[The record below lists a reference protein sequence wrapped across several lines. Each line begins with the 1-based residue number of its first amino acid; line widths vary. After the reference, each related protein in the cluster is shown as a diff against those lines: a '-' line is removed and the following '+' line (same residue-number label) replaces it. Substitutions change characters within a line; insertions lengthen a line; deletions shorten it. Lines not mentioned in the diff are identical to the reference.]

1 MRTEHVRRRLTV
13 VAGLVTLGV
22 LLVASLVLVAVFQRS
37 EARHA
42 DRLDQGR
49 LGELSALARGG
60 DLPARITDVG
70 DDGFAQVVVDGRVV
84 AASPSLGDAG
94 PVTRWVPGAVMSV
107 RDLDDVPDDDETEDY
122 RVWGVTVAG
131 QDGPVTVYVGTARE
145 VVRESA
151 RSLALTL
158 AVGAPL
164 LLAVALGL
172 IWVLV
177 GRTLRPV
184 EAAQARQRGFVAD
197 AAHELQSPLASYR
210 AQLEVSL
217 RDPAGT
223 DWAETAREL
232 LAESDRME
240 RLVRDLLFLARQDEQ
255 GSVPRTLSTW
265 TTWCWRRWPGSAAV
279 RRRSCWMPRPSAR
292 PRCRGAATTWPG
304 WWATCWPTPR
314 ATRPP
319 RSPSRWASSR
329 GRCCWPWRTTVRA
342 FRRTSARRCSNASR
356 GATRRG
362 GTTADPAWGWRSRG
376 PSCSGTA
383 GRCAWPTR
391 RAEPG
396 SRSGSRP
403 PEQHASAV

>member
-255 GSVPRTLSTW
+255 GSAPRTLVDLDDVVLEEVARLRS
-265 TTWCWRRWPGSAAV
+265 SAAPV
-279 RRRSCWMPRPSAR
+279 VLDAAAVSAAPVQGRRDDLAR
-292 PRCRGAATTWPG
+292 LVGNLLANAARHAATTVTVSLGVVEGEVLLTVEDDGPG
-304 WWATCWPTPR
+304 IPPDQREEVFERFARGDPARGHDGGSGLGLAISR
-314 ATRPP
+314 AVVLRH
-319 RSPSRWASSR
+319 
-329 GRCCWPWRTTVRA
+329 GGTVRVA
-342 FRRTSARRCSNASR
+342 DSPGGARLEVRL
-356 GATRRG
+356 
-362 GTTADPAWGWRSRG
+362 PA
-376 PSCSGTA
+376 P
-383 GRCAWPTR
+383 
-391 RAEPG
+391 
-396 SRSGSRP
+396 
-403 PEQHASAV
+403 